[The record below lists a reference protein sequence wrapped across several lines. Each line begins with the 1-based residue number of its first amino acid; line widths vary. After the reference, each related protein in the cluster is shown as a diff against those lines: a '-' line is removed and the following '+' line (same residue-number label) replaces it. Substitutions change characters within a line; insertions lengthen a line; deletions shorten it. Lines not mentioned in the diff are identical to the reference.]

1 MTREELTTLIDRV
14 IGKKGILRAPAWWMR
29 RLFNKVLEYV
39 DSSIKSVKIK
49 SDTEMSDESENTV
62 QNKVIKA
69 YVDDAVSKKAD
80 TSYVND
86 AVSKKADIG
95 ELHTELNRLTDIIL
109 ENEAV
114 VARALNDLNNRL
126 KALENETSTNIL

>member
-1 MTREELTTLIDRV
+1 MDRTELQALIDRV
-14 IGKKGILRAPAWWMR
+14 IGTKGIMRSSAWWVR
-29 RLFNKVLEYV
+29 KLFNKVLEYV

-69 YVDDAVSKKAD
+69 YVDDAISKKAD